1 MRPHRLIF
9 LARTVKTDNKSAPK
23 SGLSKTWRPYQRFM
37 ESFLFLSDL
46 LTTA

>member
-9 LARTVKTDNKSAPK
+9 LARIVKTDKSAPK

-37 ESFLFLSDL
+37 ESFLFLSGL
-46 LTTA
+46 LTMA